1 MTVFF
6 VIKDEIN
13 KLDVYIL
20 LTLAIRPLATNSN
33 KYRVPHHP
41 SIYRLTPALLR
52 EFDDIT
58 TDLLIDS
65 VR

>member
-1 MTVFF
+1 MTAFF
-6 VIKDEIN
+6 VTKDEID

-20 LTLAIRPLATNSN
+20 LTLIIRPFAINSN
-33 KYRVPHHP
+33 KYKVLHHL

-52 EFDDIT
+52 EFDDIA